1 MGATIM
7 ITIEEARRVA
17 IEEPG
22 LVSSGGFDAL
32 TRPLIGLKVAL
43 ARQAYGSVLM
53 IEMGRLTQG
62 TGPRWHLRGEASL
75 VFEWHWRF
83 EAGSDAVFGSSSEA
97 AFIYAQLIELRG
109 QRVTG
114 IRLEGRFP
122 ELILELS
129 GGLRARSLPCVEE
142 DPGWWLWLPDKS
154 SLHWEEGT
162 LRHEGPAATPRR
174 P

>member
-1 MGATIM
+1 M
-7 ITIEEARRVA
+7 ITVEEARRVT
-17 IEEPG
+17 IERPG
-22 LVSSGGFDAL
+22 LVSKDGFEAL
-32 TRPLIGLKVAL
+32 TRPLIGLTVAL
-43 ARQAYGSVLM
+43 ARQAYDSVLM

-75 VFEWHWRF
+75 VFEWSWRF
-83 EAGSDAVFGSSSEA
+83 ETDSGVVFGSSSEA
-97 AFIYAQLIELRG
+97 AFVYAQLVELRG
-109 QRVTG
+109 QKVTG

-129 GGLRARSLPCVEE
+129 GGLRARSLACVED

-154 SLHWEEGT
+154 SLHWEDGA
-162 LRHEGPAATPRR
+162 LRHEGPPDATPRR

>member
-1 MGATIM
+1 MTIM
-7 ITIEEARRVA
+7 TTIEEALGVTAER
-17 IEEPG
+17 PMP
-22 LVSSGGFDAL
+22 VSSPDFDAL

-62 TGPRWHLRGEASL
+62 TGPRWHLQGEASL
-75 VFEWHWRF
+75 VFEWSWRF
-83 EAGSDAVFGSSSEA
+83 ETDSEVVFGSSSEA
-97 AFIYAQLIELRG
+97 AFVYAQLVELRG
-109 QRVTG
+109 HRVTG

-129 GGLRARSLPCVEE
+129 GGLRVRSLACVED
-142 DPGWWLWLPDKS
+142 DPGWWLWLPDRS
-154 SLHWEEGT
+154 SLHWEDGA
-162 LRHEGPAATPRR
+162 LRHEGPPAPTPRR